1 MFEFLLVKQLT
12 NDNKIASKGKKTCKL
27 ESVMPRNSGMYE
39 VSFKSPNMLF
49 RTSTPWINNDNKRE
63 NRAALSILSWAK
75 IFIFRTY
82 YNCHKF

>member
-49 RTSTPWINNDNKRE
+49 RTSTP
-63 NRAALSILSWAK
+63 
-75 IFIFRTY
+75 
-82 YNCHKF
+82 